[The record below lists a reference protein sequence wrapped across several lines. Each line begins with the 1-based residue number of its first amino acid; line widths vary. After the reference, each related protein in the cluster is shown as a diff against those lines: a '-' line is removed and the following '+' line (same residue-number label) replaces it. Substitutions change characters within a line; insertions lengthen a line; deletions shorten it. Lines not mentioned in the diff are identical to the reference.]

1 MKDWFSVDKEGL
13 RALQKGK
20 SKTFVIN
27 ELVQNAWDENIKH
40 CIVKMMYDDAK
51 SKITISVEDD
61 NPTGFADITHS
72 YTLFADTYKRRDPT
86 KRGRFNLGEKQVI
99 AICDSAVVST
109 TKGTIIFDDS
119 GRTEV
124 PDEKRDAGS
133 IITVTFDGTKKDFAE
148 LEQHIYKLLP
158 PTDITFTVNG
168 IAIKPKK
175 VFRKVKAK
183 LLTEVLK
190 DDSMQRTQRNTMV
203 HVVEHDADIK
213 SHLYEM
219 GIPIMP
225 IETPW
230 HLDVQQKIP
239 LNADRESVRPAFVQD
254 VYAEVLNEVHDVI
267 SDEQASDGW
276 VREATKDDRIKKD
289 AVETVL
295 KKRFGDNICSKNPF
309 DPNANDNAMANG
321 YNVIG
326 GSQMSKEEWD
336 KIKEYGLIPSSSELF
351 GTKGLK
357 EAKPVPAS
365 GGLQSFGKFCQ
376 KCAREF
382 QGNSINVKFVDTPGT
397 NTRADY
403 GGRTLR
409 FNLALIPKS
418 FFNKITS
425 ENINLLIHEI
435 AHEKGQHTQES
446 YHREITRLA
455 GAFTMKALNDPG
467 FFTLEET

>member
-1 MKDWFSVDKEGL
+1 MKEWFSVDKEGL
-13 RALQKGK
+13 RVLQKGK

-27 ELVQNAWDENIKH
+27 ELVQNAWDEDINK
-40 CIVKMMYDDAK
+40 CIVEMRYNTNTK
-51 SKITISVEDD
+51 KITISVEDD

-109 TKGTIIFDDS
+109 TKGTVIFDEN
-119 GRTEV
+119 GRTET
-124 PDEKRDAGS
+124 DEKRDAGS
-133 IITVTFDGTKKDFAE
+133 IITVVFDGTKKDFDGM
-148 LEQHIYKLLP
+148 EQHVRKLLP
-158 PTDITFTVNG
+158 PEGITFQVNG
-168 IAIKPKK
+168 IVHKPKK
-175 VFRKVKAK
+175 VFKSVKAK

-203 HVVEHDADIK
+203 NVVEHG
-213 SHLYEM
+213 SETSSYLFEM
-219 GIPIMP
+219 GIPVMP

-254 VYAEVLNEVHDVI
+254 VYAEVLNEVYNDI
-267 SDEQASDGW
+267 SDEQASDSW

-289 AVETVL
+289 AMKTVL
-295 KKRFGDNICSKNPF
+295 KKRFGDNICTKNPF

-321 YNVIG
+321 FNVIG

-336 KIKEYGLIPSSSELF
+336 KIKEYDLMQSSSELF

-365 GGLQSFGKFCQ
+365 GGLQAFGKFCQ
-376 KCAREF
+376 KCAKEF

-455 GAFTMKALNDPG
+455 GAFTIKALNDPS
-467 FFTLEET
+467 FFKLEDT